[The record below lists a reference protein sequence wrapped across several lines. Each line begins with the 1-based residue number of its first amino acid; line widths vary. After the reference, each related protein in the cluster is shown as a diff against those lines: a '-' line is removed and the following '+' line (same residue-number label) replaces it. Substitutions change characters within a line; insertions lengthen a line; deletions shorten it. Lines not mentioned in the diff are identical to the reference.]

1 MSRFAR
7 KWTKTVCTIEAS
19 KYRTKKEFKLNCYG
33 AYNAA
38 FKNGWLK
45 EICSH
50 MIHASIKWNNKTIIE
65 LALKYDSLYD
75 FRINEVNA
83 YDAASKRLNMIPEL
97 RFLLGIKKK
106 ENKIWNK
113 ENCYKEA
120 LKYSSRKQ
128 FILNNQSAYQA
139 ARKNKW
145 LDEICSHM
153 NKLHN
158 NWTKEECYQ
167 IALKYQTKIE
177 FIYNDNKF
185 YQYAKKYGWLNEICT
200 HMIININQY
209 NYPRIIYAYI
219 FSDNSIYIGL
229 TKNFKIRHKFRK
241 NYLKDTVTKYINKTQ
256 LQPKIKFLT
265 EFIPAIEAQK
275 MEEYYINYYKKL
287 GYNILNKT
295 KAGSLGGP
303 GIKIVEHL

>member
-1 MSRFAR
+1 MSRFAK
-7 KWTKTVCTIEAS
+7 KWTKTVCFNEAL
-19 KYRTKKEFKLNCYG
+19 KYQTKKEFKLNCSG

-38 FKNGWLK
+38 SKNGWIK

-50 MIHASIKWNNKTIIE
+50 MIHAAIKWNNKSIIE

-113 ENCYKEA
+113 ENCHIEA

-128 FILNNQSAYQA
+128 FILHNQSAYQA

-153 NKLHN
+153 VKLN
-158 NWTKEECYQ
+158 NTWTKEECHK

-177 FIYNDNKF
+177 FIHNDNKF
-185 YQYAKKYGWLNEICT
+185 YQYSLKNKWLDEICS

-209 NYPRIIYAYI
+209 NYPRIIYAYE
-219 FSDNSIYIGL
+219 FPNKSIYIGL
-229 TKNFKIRHKFRK
+229 TKNFKIRHNFRK
-241 NYLKDTVTKYINKTQ
+241 RYLKDTVTKYINETK

-287 GYNILNKT
+287 GYNILNKA
-295 KAGSLGGP
+295 KSGSLGGF